1 MSGALGSLVVEVAAN
16 VARFQSDMG
25 RIAYIAQQ
33 NANTVQRAFDVVGNS
48 LKALGVGLS
57 LGVAI
62 DTVKT
67 KIEQAIKSAAD
78 LEDLAQRTGGTIEGL
93 SKLTNVA
100 QVSGTGTD
108 VLAAGL
114 QRLAKTMV
122 DAQQGS
128 EQAAAAFTTLGISTK
143 DLASQRPEDV
153 FTRVATELAKYEDNA
168 AKTALAQE
176 LLGRSGANLLPVFN
190 DLVNVGSLAAVT
202 TAEQSAAAKDY
213 ELNLLRLQVT
223 VDAVF
228 RTIALQ
234 IVPVMGSFVKA
245 LVSSANSTDGLR
257 ASVDKLAANGSL
269 RQWAEATAMGVARFI
284 DVLSVVPDIFV
295 IVGKTIGAAAA
306 QFAGLGKVLAG
317 VLQMLSGD
325 IAKGVQ
331 TAQEGLKQITAV
343 GNLWWQDMQQIW
355 NRPLFSER
363 FKQQLAADAQA
374 MAQSMAQVPSK
385 KPSLPS
391 LPPAVKPP
399 PTTVTADN
407 GALKAQI
414 DAQLKVLD
422 RQIQQEQQLYQIR
435 QQTLQR
441 LYGDDLLSIKDYFAA
456 RQASTEQ
463 YRQQTLA
470 LYDQEV
476 ADLQQAMA
484 RMADVRAKAEL
495 AGRIQEIDQRKL
507 RVTNEVERQTVL
519 DRLDQARATQA
530 YADEVERLNIR
541 LLELQGNL
549 QEAAARQRALD
560 NRSLR
565 QRLTIEQ
572 DLPAL
577 DALSRIEELQGAQI
591 VQAYADEVERL
602 NIRLLELQGNLQ
614 EAAARQ
620 NALQNRGLRQRLT
633 IEQDLPALDAL
644 QQIENLQTAQAAL
657 DQFAATAALVDERL
671 RTAEGRIALDQQTGA
686 TTELESLQ
694 RLGQARQA
702 AAAQLAEIARQM
714 DAVAQASGNPIM
726 LANVEAF
733 KLRIDELAVSAD
745 TLQATFRGIFV
756 GGFSGFLT
764 DLMQG
769 TKSLKEAFLDFARSV
784 EQAITRIVVQNL
796 AQQLFGAGG
805 PLGGLSSF
813 FSSLFGFTPAASG
826 AGVITGGSGLIVPGI
841 SGMRADGG
849 PVSANQSYLVGERG
863 PEIFKPSLPGT
874 IVSNEQVKTSAL
886 GSPPWRLSPAALG
899 LLLAPLSVLSPASA
913 ATAPVAQRAVSA
925 ASAVAMSSAA
935 PFAVALPPRL
945 SLPAAAPF
953 VQAVAARL
961 QVPLPAPT
969 AAALPPTL
977 AAPLPPTLANALAH
991 RLAAVAAPAEMVART
1006 EQRELEFLD
1015 SSAGGFAQP
1024 VMSDKDFA
1032 SPANTPLAAVG
1043 IFNLAASRLEIP
1055 AEPATGALGIAMAP
1069 ALVAGAL
1076 PQAIS
1081 SAIPAPFAR
1090 SLSAA
1095 LELNIAGSLRE
1106 GGQAYRNQAYVVGEA
1121 GPEIFVPST
1130 AGTVLANRLDGA
1142 ATPSIVINNSFAPGT
1157 DLRTI
1162 DQAATQIG
1170 LRVQR
1175 ALRRST

>member
-1 MSGALGSLVVEVAAN
+1 MSGSLGSLVVEVAAN

-33 NANTVQRAFDVVGNS
+33 NANTVQRAFDAVGNS

-67 KIEQAIKSAAD
+67 KIDTAIKSAAD

-114 QRLAKTMV
+114 QRLAKNMV
-122 DAQQGS
+122 DAEQGS
-128 EQAAAAFTTLGISTK
+128 AQAAAAFTTLGISTK
-143 DLASQRPEDV
+143 DLSSQRPEDV
-153 FTRVATELAKYEDNA
+153 FNRVATELAKYEDNA
-168 AKTALAQE
+168 AKTAIAQE
-176 LLGRSGANLLPVFN
+176 LLGKSGANLLPVFN
-190 DLVNVGSLAAVT
+190 DLVTVGSLAAVT

-228 RTIALQ
+228 RTVALQ

-257 ASVDKLAANGSL
+257 SSVDKLAADGSL
-269 RQWAEATAMGVARFI
+269 RQWAEATAMGLARFI
-284 DVLSVVPDIFV
+284 DVVSVVPDIFV
-295 IVGKTIGAAAA
+295 LVGKTIGASAA

-325 IAKGVQ
+325 IGKGVQ
-331 TAQEGLKQITAV
+331 TAQEGLQQITAV

-363 FKQQLAADAQA
+363 FKQQLATDAQA
-374 MAQSMAQVPSK
+374 MAQSMAQGAEGPGK
-385 KPSLPS
+385 KPSLPT
-391 LPPAVKPP
+391 LAPPARPP
-399 PTTVTADN
+399 GNVVSSDT

-414 DAQLKVLD
+414 DAQMKVLD

-484 RMADVRAKAEL
+484 RMTDVRARAEL
-495 AGRIQEIDQRKL
+495 AGRLQEVDQRKQRL
-507 RVTNEVERQTVL
+507 TNEVERQTVL

-530 YADEVERLNIR
+530 YADEVERLNIS
-541 LLELQGNL
+541 LLELQGRL
-549 QEAAARQRALD
+549 QEAATRQRALD

-577 DALSRIEELQGAQI
+577 DALNRIEQLQGAEI

-620 NALQNRGLRQRLT
+620 TALQNRGLRQRLT
-633 IEQDLPALDAL
+633 IEQDLPALNTL
-644 QQIENLQTAQAAL
+644 QQIEDLQAAQAAL
-657 DQFAATAALVDERL
+657 DQLAATAAVVDERL

-686 TTELESLQ
+686 VTELQSLE

-702 AAAQLAEIARQM
+702 AAAQLAQIAEQM
-714 DAVAQASGNPIM
+714 DAVARASGNPVM

-733 KLRIDELAVSAD
+733 KLRIDELAASAD
-745 TLQATFRGIFV
+745 AMGTTLRGIFV
-756 GGFSGFLT
+756 GGFSGFLS

-784 EQAITRIVVQNL
+784 EQAITRIVAQNI
-796 AQQLFGAGG
+796 AQQLFGTGG
-805 PLGGLSSF
+805 PLGGLSSLVGSF
-813 FSSLFGFTPAASG
+813 FGFTPAAAPPG
-826 AGVITGGSGLIVPGI
+826 AGVISAGSGLVI

-849 PVSANQSYLVGERG
+849 PVAANQSYVVGERG
-863 PEIFKPSLPGT
+863 PELFKPSVPGT
-874 IVSNEQVKTSAL
+874 IVSNEQIKARAL
-886 GSPPWRLSPAALG
+886 GAPPLGLSAATLAALFLGPLSPVNAGVGSVPPNIPAPLSAPAPAAL
-899 LLLAPLSVLSPASA
+899 PP
-913 ATAPVAQRAVSA
+913 
-925 ASAVAMSSAA
+925 
-935 PFAVALPPRL
+935 PPRL
-945 SLPAAAPF
+945 TLPAAPPF

-961 QVPLPAPT
+961 QVPLPAST
-969 AAALPPTL
+969 ASALPPTM
-977 AAPLPPTLANALAH
+977 AAPLPPTLAAGLAN
-991 RLAAVAAPAEMVART
+991 RLAAVAAPAEMVIRS
-1006 EQRELEFLD
+1006 EQREREFEEG
-1015 SSAGGFAQP
+1015 S
-1024 VMSDKDFA
+1024 
-1032 SPANTPLAAVG
+1032 
-1043 IFNLAASRLEIP
+1043 
-1055 AEPATGALGIAMAP
+1055 
-1069 ALVAGAL
+1069 AL
-1076 PQAIS
+1076 PQ
-1081 SAIPAPFAR
+1081 PFAR
-1090 SLSAA
+1090 SLAP
-1095 LELNIAGSLRE
+1095 LINLNIAGSLAE
-1106 GGQAYRNQAYVVGEA
+1106 GGRAYRNQAYLVGEA
-1121 GPEIFVPST
+1121 GPEIFVPNT
-1130 AGTVLANRLDGA
+1130 GGTVLPNQTGTSSA
-1142 ATPSIVINNSFAPGT
+1142 PSIVINNSFAPGT

-1162 DQAATQIG
+1162 DQAAAQIG